1 MVSQVTPPDDPDI
14 TQLLLSWSG
23 GDRSA
28 FDKIATVVYG
38 ELKRLAHDRL
48 RGERQDHTLNTTGL
62 VHEAYVRLVD
72 VERMEWSDRS
82 HFLSVA
88 SRMMRRILVDHARRR
103 NARKRGGHGAVTLEE
118 EHLLVTTEQ
127 AATILELDEAIG
139 RLEEEHPRPA
149 RAVELHYFGG
159 LTQHEVGEVLEVS
172 QPTVARDLRFA
183 VAWLA
188 RAWGGA

>member
-1 MVSQVTPPDDPDI
+1 
-14 TQLLLSWSG
+14 
-23 GDRSA
+23 
-28 FDKIATVVYG
+28 
-38 ELKRLAHDRL
+38 
-48 RGERQDHTLNTTGL
+48 

-127 AATILELDEAIG
+127 AATVLELDEAIG

>member
-1 MVSQVTPPDDPDI
+1 MASQVTPPDDPDI

-48 RGERQDHTLNTTGL
+48 RGERPDHTLNTTGL

-127 AATILELDEAIG
+127 AATVLELDEAIG

>member
-1 MVSQVTPPDDPDI
+1 MTSQIPRSDDPDI
-14 TQLLLSWSG
+14 TQLLSSWSG
-23 GDRSA
+23 GDRDA
-28 FDKIATVVYG
+28 LDQVATAVYD

-48 RGERQDHTLNTTGL
+48 RGERPDHTLNTTGL

-72 VERMEWSDRS
+72 VERVEWTDRN
-82 HFLSVA
+82 HFLSMA
-88 SRMMRRILVDHARRR
+88 SRMMRRVLVDQARRR
-103 NARKRGGHGAVTLEE
+103 NAAKRGGDGAVTLED

-127 AATILELDEAIG
+127 AGTVLELDEAIR

-149 RAVELHYFGG
+149 KALELHYFGG
-159 LTQHEVGEVLEVS
+159 LTQQEVGEVLEVS

-188 RAWGGA
+188 RAWGDS